1 MRGNNSYKN
10 TSSNV
15 FTILNRAYKL
25 LDKKEQYKVLIVIG
39 IQIFLSFLDLLGV
52 ALFGILGTLTINGL
66 TQNAAGDRT
75 KSALQIL
82 RLIDNNLEYQIIFIA
97 TLGTFL
103 LTAKTIFSLY
113 FTRKSLHFL
122 SRRSAQISSQ
132 LISKLLSQSLLFVQN
147 KSTQNTIHMATDGV
161 SSITLGI
168 IGSLIYL
175 ISDVALLLVLILGLF
190 LVDPVVSLLTFIIF
204 GGVAIS
210 LFKLMHHKMG
220 YFGKVQYELEV
231 KSAEKIGE
239 IITSYRE
246 LFVKNRRSYYASQVR
261 EMRFELSEANAE
273 LTFYQRISKYVLE
286 ITMIIGVLLIAIV
299 QFSTQPTSRAVGVIA
314 IFLIASTRI
323 GPAVLRIQQ
332 VFLSIKSSYAA
343 AGPTFNF
350 LDELNY
356 GDSESE
362 IDLPIDT
369 VHTGFKGQVS
379 LQNLSFTYNKNSSF
393 AISNL
398 NLEISEGSIC
408 SIVGP
413 SGAGKTTLID
423 LILGIL
429 APTSGAVLINNCKPV
444 TAIKKWPGALA
455 YVPQDTI
462 IINGTIKENIALGY
476 PMSEIQ
482 DERINEALRI
492 SQLTE
497 FVANLPE
504 GVNSYVGDRGVKISG
519 GQRQRLGI
527 ARALYSNP
535 SLLLL
540 DEATSSLDGMT
551 EANLSTAVQ
560 SMRGKVTVIMIA
572 HRLSTVRNSDIVV
585 YMEAGKIQSQGTF
598 NYVREKV
605 PDFDLQAKLMGL

>member
-261 EMRFELSEANAE
+261 ELRFELSEANAE
-273 LTFYQRISKYVLE
+273 LTFWRKV
-286 ITMIIGVLLIAIV
+286 GVRLQNIPKGRVFPLSSRSFTVATLTSPWRPSSRP
-299 QFSTQPTSRAVGVIA
+299 STDPPTSERRCSA
-314 IFLIASTRI
+314 
-323 GPAVLRIQQ
+323 
-332 VFLSIKSSYAA
+332 LS
-343 AGPTFNF
+343 
-350 LDELNY
+350 
-356 GDSESE
+356 
-362 IDLPIDT
+362 
-369 VHTGFKGQVS
+369 
-379 LQNLSFTYNKNSSF
+379 
-393 AISNL
+393 
-398 NLEISEGSIC
+398 
-408 SIVGP
+408 
-413 SGAGKTTLID
+413 
-423 LILGIL
+423 
-429 APTSGAVLINNCKPV
+429 PV
-444 TAIKKWPGALA
+444 TA
-455 YVPQDTI
+455 T
-462 IINGTIKENIALGY
+462 
-476 PMSEIQ
+476 
-482 DERINEALRI
+482 
-492 SQLTE
+492 
-497 FVANLPE
+497 
-504 GVNSYVGDRGVKISG
+504 
-519 GQRQRLGI
+519 
-527 ARALYSNP
+527 
-535 SLLLL
+535 
-540 DEATSSLDGMT
+540 
-551 EANLSTAVQ
+551 
-560 SMRGKVTVIMIA
+560 
-572 HRLSTVRNSDIVV
+572 
-585 YMEAGKIQSQGTF
+585 
-598 NYVREKV
+598 
-605 PDFDLQAKLMGL
+605 

>member
-1 MRGNNSYKN
+1 MRGDNSYKN
-10 TSSNV
+10 ASSNV
-15 FTILNRAYKL
+15 FTILNRAFKL
-25 LDKKEQYKVLIVIG
+25 LDKKEQYKVVLVIG

-66 TQNAAGDRT
+66 TQNPAGDRT
-75 KSALQIL
+75 RSALQIL

-97 TLGTFL
+97 ILGTFL

-122 SRRSAQISSQ
+122 SRRSAQISSE
-132 LISKLLSQSLLFVQN
+132 LISKLLAKSLLFVQN

-190 LVDPVVSLLTFIIF
+190 LVDPVVSLLTFVIF

-261 EMRFELSEANAE
+261 ELRFELSEANAE

-343 AGPTFNF
+343 AGPTFDF

-429 APTSGAVLINNCKPV
+429 IPTSGAVLINNCKPV

-476 PMSEIQ
+476 PMSEIE

-497 FVANLPE
+497 FIANLPE

-527 ARALYSNP
+527 ARALFSNP

-540 DEATSSLDGMT
+540 DEATSSLDGIT
-551 EANLSTAVQ
+551 ESNLSSAVQ

-598 NYVREKV
+598 NYVRENV

>member
-261 EMRFELSEANAE
+261 ELRFELSEANAE

-343 AGPTFNF
+343 AGPTFDF

-540 DEATSSLDGMT
+540 DEATSSLDGIT

>member
-1 MRGNNSYKN
+1 MRVNNSYKN
-10 TSSNV
+10 ASSNV

-25 LDKKEQYKVLIVIG
+25 LDKKEQYKVFIVIG
-39 IQIFLSFLDLLGV
+39 IQIFLSFLDLVGV

-75 KSALQIL
+75 RSALQIL
-82 RLIDNNLEYQIIFIA
+82 GLIDNNLEYQIIFIA
-97 TLGTFL
+97 ILGTFL
-103 LTAKTIFSLY
+103 LTAKTLFSLY

-122 SRRSAQISSQ
+122 SRRGAQISSQ
-132 LISKLLSQSLLFVQN
+132 LISKLLAKSLLFVQN

-231 KSAEKIGE
+231 KSSEKIGE

-261 EMRFELSEANAE
+261 ELRFELSEANAE

-314 IFLIASTRI
+314 IFLVASTRI

-343 AGPTFNF
+343 AGPTFDF

-356 GDSESE
+356 VNSESE
-362 IDLPIDT
+362 IDLPINT
-369 VHTGFKGQVS
+369 AHLGFKGQVS
-379 LQNLSFTYNKNSSF
+379 LQNLSFTYSKNSSF

-423 LILGIL
+423 LMLGIL
-429 APTSGAVLINNCKPV
+429 APTSGVVLINNCKPV
-444 TAIKKWPGALA
+444 LAIKKWPGALA

-497 FVANLPE
+497 FIAKLPE

-540 DEATSSLDGMT
+540 DEATSSLDGIT
-551 EANLSTAVQ
+551 ESNLSSAVQ

-598 NYVREKV
+598 NYVRENV